1 MGQVVRAAAASSRE
15 RQRRHERA
23 VRDEQAALAAFNA
36 RGEEIDAEWNKI
48 FARLDNYDM
57 AWEQGDTAALQQAF
71 DYVNERIWAL
81 AQRNVVH
88 AEEMT
93 VFDPEQAEAVAAQV
107 QEQLDE
113 WEAIKERHA
122 AAMQHGPDYMDDVP
136 EAVAAAQAVGERVAF
151 GLMDGSMFAAQAML
165 HGSDADADPVIAAV
179 VISLDEDLLPD
190 ASEMRNWLIDAAEGL
205 LTYENG
211 EV

>member
-1 MGQVVRAAAASSRE
+1 MGQFVRAAAASSRE

-36 RGEEIDAEWNKI
+36 RGEKIDAEWNKI
-48 FARLDNYDM
+48 FARLDNYD
-57 AWEQGDTAALQQAF
+57 AALERGDAAALQQAF

-93 VFDPEQAEAVAAQV
+93 VFDPEQAQALAEQV

-113 WEAIKERHA
+113 WQAIKERHL
-122 AAMQHGPDYMDDVP
+122 AAMRHGPDNIDDVP
-136 EAVAAAQAVGERVAF
+136 EAIAAAQAVGERVAI

-165 HGSDADADPVIAAV
+165 QGSDAETDPVIAAV

-190 ASEMRNWLIDAAEGL
+190 AAEMQNWLIDAAEGL
-205 LTYENG
+205 LTYENE